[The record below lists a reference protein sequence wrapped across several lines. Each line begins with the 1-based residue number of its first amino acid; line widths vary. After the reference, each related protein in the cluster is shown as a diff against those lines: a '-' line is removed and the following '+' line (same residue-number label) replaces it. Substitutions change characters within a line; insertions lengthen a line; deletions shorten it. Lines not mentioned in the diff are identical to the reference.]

1 MKASLQVLSV
11 LAVAGAMLNPGTVL
25 SQNYPARSV
34 TVIVPFAPGGSTDII
49 ARAMGVELGK
59 LWGQSV
65 IVDNRAGA
73 NTIIGTELVVKAAPD
88 GYTLLNNSAPLST
101 NIGIYEGRLPYDIF
115 RDLAPIIF
123 INTTP
128 LVFTVNAAH
137 PAKSIKEFVAL
148 AKAKPGQMNFGSSA
162 AGGINHLSGELFN
175 MLAGTSVVHVP
186 YKGNAP
192 ALTDLLGG
200 RLDFVF
206 NGTTSV
212 LTLLQ
217 SGKLR
222 ALAVSSP
229 RRVSSLADV
238 PTLDELGLK
247 GFQSFGWNAM
257 MAPAKTPPAII
268 AKINA
273 DANKALNAPDMQ
285 QRLKNDGSETMG
297 GTPEA
302 LTAFLKED
310 SAKWARVAKAAN
322 IKPE

>member
-1 MKASLQVLSV
+1 MKAFPHVLYA
-11 LAVAGAMLNPGTVL
+11 LAAAMLLAPATAGAQDFPRK
-25 SQNYPARSV
+25 AV
-34 TVIVPFAPGGSTDII
+34 TVVVPFAPGGSTDII
-49 ARAMGVELGK
+49 ARAMGAELARI
-59 LWGQSV
+59 WGQPV

-73 NTIIGTELVVKAAPD
+73 NTIIGTEMVVKAAPD
-88 GYTLLNNSAPLST
+88 GYTLLNCAAPLST
-101 NIGIYEGRLPYDIF
+101 NIGIYAGRLPYDVF

-128 LVFTVNAAH
+128 LALTVNAAH
-137 PAKSIKEFVAL
+137 PAKSVKDLIAM
-148 AKAKPGQMNFGSSA
+148 AKARPGQMNFGSSA

-175 MLAGTSVVHVP
+175 MLAGTRITHIP

-212 LTLLQ
+212 LALLQ

-229 RRVSSLADV
+229 KRVSSLPDV

-257 MAPAKTPPAII
+257 MAPARTPPAII
-268 AKINA
+268 ARINA
-273 DANKALNAPDMQ
+273 DANKALQSPDMQ

-302 LTAFLKED
+302 LLAFLKED
-310 SAKWARVAKAAN
+310 SAKWAKVAKAAN
-322 IKPE
+322 IKAE

>member
-1 MKASLQVLSV
+1 MNASTHV
-11 LAVAGAMLNPGTVL
+11 LAILAAAAMAPGIATA
-25 SQNYPARSV
+25 QNYPTKSV
-34 TVIVPFAPGGSTDII
+34 TTIVPFAPGGSTDII
-49 ARAMGVELGK
+49 ARTMAQKLGEI
-59 LWGQSV
+59 WGHTV
-65 IVDNRAGA
+65 IVDNRAGG
-73 NTIIGTELVVKAAPD
+73 NTIIGTEMVVKAAPD
-88 GYTLLNNSAPLST
+88 GYTLLNAAAPLST
-101 NIGIYEGRLPYDIF
+101 NVGLYAGRLPYDVF
-115 RDLAPIIF
+115 RDLAPIMF

-128 LVFTVNAAH
+128 LVFTVNASL

-148 AKAKPGQMNFGSSA
+148 AKARPGKMFFGSSS

-175 MLAGTSVVHVP
+175 MLAGTNITHVP

-212 LTLLQ
+212 LSQLQ

-222 ALAVSSP
+222 GLAVSSP
-229 RRVSSLADV
+229 KRASSLPDV
-238 PTLDELGLK
+238 PTLDESGLK

-257 MAPAKTPPAII
+257 LAPAKTPSALI

-273 DANKALNAPDMQ
+273 DTNKALNSPEVQ
-285 QRLKNDGSETMG
+285 QRLKNDGSEAVG

-310 SAKWARVAKAAN
+310 SAKWAKVAKAAN

>member
-1 MKASLQVLSV
+1 MKASLHAACM
-11 LAVAGAMLNPGTVL
+11 LAVSAALASGAAVAQ
-25 SQNYPARSV
+25 SYPAKSV

-59 LWGQSV
+59 LWSQPV
-65 IVDNRAGA
+65 VVDNRAGA
-73 NTIIGTELVVKAAPD
+73 NTIIGTEMVVKAAPD
-88 GYTLLNNSAPLST
+88 GYTLLNNAAPLST
-101 NIGIYEGRLPYDIF
+101 NIGIYEGKLPYDIF
-115 RDLAPIIF
+115 RDLTPIIF

-128 LVFTVNAAH
+128 LVLTVNAAH
-137 PAKSIKEFVAL
+137 PAKSIKELVTM

-162 AGGINHLSGELFN
+162 SGGINHLSGELFN
-175 MLAGTSVVHVP
+175 MLAGTQITHIP

-229 RRVSSLADV
+229 KRVSSLPDV

-257 MAPAKTPPAII
+257 MAPAKTPAAII

-273 DANKALNAPDMQ
+273 DANKALQAPDMQ

-302 LTAFLKED
+302 LLAFLKED
-310 SAKWARVAKAAN
+310 SAKWAKVAKAAN